1 MKNYRVE
8 LICSDIMY
16 VDAEDAE
23 EAERFARDKF
33 GNDYLINEVHV
44 TEKTEYPKHTPTGC
58 LVLQSQLDYA
68 RWGVD

>member
-16 VDAEDAE
+16 VDAED
-23 EAERFARDKF
+23 AERFARDKF

-44 TEKTEYPKHTPTGC
+44 TEKTE
-58 LVLQSQLDYA
+58 
-68 RWGVD
+68 

>member
-16 VDAEDAE
+16 VDAESLE

-33 GNDYLINEVHV
+33 GNDYLIDEVHV
-44 TEKTEYPKHTPTGC
+44 TKKTE
-58 LVLQSQLDYA
+58 
-68 RWGVD
+68 